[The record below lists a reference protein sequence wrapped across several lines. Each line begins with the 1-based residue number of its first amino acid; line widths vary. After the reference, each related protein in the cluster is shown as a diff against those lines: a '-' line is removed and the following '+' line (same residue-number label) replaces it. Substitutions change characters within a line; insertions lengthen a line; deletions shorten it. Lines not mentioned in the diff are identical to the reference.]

1 MADIL
6 VADDTQSIRNTLS
19 ILLAEEGH
27 TVRLAANG
35 EETLAEY
42 AKRRPDMLL
51 LDIMMPKK
59 NGYKVLKQIRQNDP
73 SLPVIFLSAKGSP
86 ADVAMG
92 LNLGSDDYL
101 PKPFDRD
108 VLISR
113 IRAVFRR
120 TRGAV
125 TAAAPVP
132 PPVPDRTPAAMEDF
146 EIGSYRVEVKRF
158 VLVDAKGHE
167 EPLSLREMQLL
178 RKFAEHPG
186 EVISRDS
193 LLNEF
198 WGCNFGG
205 TTRTVDQHVLNVRR
219 KLRREADRI
228 ETVHGIGYRYVAPP
242 AAQYRE
248 ERPSV

>member
-6 VADDTQSIRNTLS
+6 VADDTPSIRNTLS

-27 TVRLAANG
+27 AVRLAANG
-35 EETLAEY
+35 EEALAEY

-59 NGYKVLKQIRQNDP
+59 NGHKVLKQIRQNDP
-73 SLPVIFLSAKGSP
+73 SLPIIILSAKGSP
-86 ADVAMG
+86 SDIALG

-120 TRGAV
+120 TRGMAP
-125 TAAAPVP
+125 AAASPEP
-132 PPVPDRTPAAMEDF
+132 PPVPDRVPAEMEEF
-146 EIGSYRVEVKRF
+146 EIGPYRVDVKRF
-158 VLVDAKGHE
+158 ALVDAKGRE
-167 EPLSLREMQLL
+167 EALSFREIQVLRRL
-178 RKFAEHPG
+178 AEHPG

-198 WGCNFGG
+198 WGSGVGG
-205 TTRTVDQHVLNVRR
+205 NTRTVDQYVMKVRR
-219 KLRREADRI
+219 KLGRASDCI
-228 ETVHGIGYRYVAPP
+228 ETIHGIGYRYIA
-242 AAQYRE
+242 
-248 ERPSV
+248 SFTH

>member
-6 VADDTQSIRNTLS
+6 VADDTPSIRNTLS

-35 EETLAEY
+35 EEALAEY

-59 NGYKVLKQIRQNDP
+59 NGYRVLKQIRQNDP
-73 SLPVIFLSAKGSP
+73 SLPIIFLSAKGAP

-101 PKPFDRD
+101 PKPFDRE
-108 VLISR
+108 VLLSR

-120 TRGAV
+120 TRGTAPAAV
-125 TAAAPVP
+125 APVP
-132 PPVPDRTPAAMEDF
+132 PPVPDRALAATGDF
-146 EIGSYRVEVKRF
+146 KIGPYRVDVKRF
-158 VLVDAKGHE
+158 ALVDAKGRE
-167 EPLSLREMQLL
+167 EALSFREIQVLRRL
-178 RKFAEHPG
+178 AEHPG

-198 WGCNFGG
+198 WGGG
-205 TTRTVDQHVLNVRR
+205 VGGNTRTVDQYVMKVRR
-219 KLRREADRI
+219 KLGRAADCI
-228 ETVHGIGYRYVAPP
+228 ETIHGIGYRYLAPATP
-242 AAQYRE
+242 
-248 ERPSV
+248 

>member
-6 VADDTQSIRNTLS
+6 VADDTPSIRNTLT

-35 EETLAEY
+35 EEALAEY

-73 SLPVIFLSAKGSP
+73 SLPIIFLSAKGSP
-86 ADVAMG
+86 AAIALG
-92 LNLGSDDYL
+92 LNLGSDDSL
-101 PKPFDRD
+101 PKPFDRA

-125 TAAAPVP
+125 PAAAAPEP
-132 PPVPDRTPAAMEDF
+132 PPVTNPAPAEMDDF
-146 EIGSYRVEVKRF
+146 KIGTHRVDVKRF
-158 VLVDAKGHE
+158 ALVDAKGHE
-167 EPLSLREMQLL
+167 EALSFREIQVLR
-178 RKFAEHPG
+178 RFAEHPG

-198 WGCNFGG
+198 WGSGFGG
-205 TTRTVDQHVLNVRR
+205 NTRTVDQYVMKVRR
-219 KLRREADRI
+219 KLGRAADGI
-228 ETVHGIGYRYVAPP
+228 ETIHGIGYRYIS
-242 AAQYRE
+242 
-248 ERPSV
+248 PST

>member
-35 EETLAEY
+35 EEALAEY

-73 SLPVIFLSAKGSP
+73 ALPIIFLSAKGSP
-86 ADVAMG
+86 SDVAQG

-101 PKPFDRD
+101 PKPFDRA

-120 TRGAV
+120 TRGMASPV
-125 TAAAPVP
+125 APVSP
-132 PPVPDRTPAAMEDF
+132 PPPARAPTVMEDF
-146 EIGSYRVEVKRF
+146 EIGRHRVEVKRF
-158 VLVDAKGHE
+158 VLVDAKGRE
-167 EPLSLREMQLL
+167 EALSFREIQMLR
-178 RKFAEHPG
+178 RFAEHPG
-186 EVISRDS
+186 EVISRDA

-198 WGCNFGG
+198 WGCGVGG
-205 TTRTVDQHVLNVRR
+205 NTRSVDQYVLKVRR
-219 KLRREADRI
+219 KLGRASDCI
-228 ETVHGIGYRYVAPP
+228 ETIHGIGYRYVAPGK
-242 AAQYRE
+242 
-248 ERPSV
+248 

>member
-6 VADDTQSIRNTLS
+6 VADDTPSIRNTLS

-35 EETLAEY
+35 EETLAEC

-73 SLPVIFLSAKGSP
+73 ALPIIFLSAKGAP
-86 ADVAMG
+86 ADVARG

-101 PKPFDRD
+101 PKPFDRE
-108 VLISR
+108 VLLSR

-120 TRGAV
+120 TRGTAS
-125 TAAAPVP
+125 AAAPVP
-132 PPVPDRTPAAMEDF
+132 PPVPDRAQAETEDF
-146 EIGSYRVEVKRF
+146 EIGPYRVDVKRF
-158 VLVDAKGHE
+158 ALVDAKGRE
-167 EPLSLREMQLL
+167 EALSFREIQVLR
-178 RKFAEHPG
+178 RFAEHPG

-193 LLNEF
+193 LLDEF
-198 WGCNFGG
+198 WGSGVGG
-205 TTRTVDQHVLNVRR
+205 NTRTVDQYVMKVRR
-219 KLRREADRI
+219 KLGRAADCI
-228 ETVHGIGYRYVAPP
+228 ETIHGIGYRYITPLT
-242 AAQYRE
+242 Q
-248 ERPSV
+248 

>member
-6 VADDTQSIRNTLS
+6 VADDTPSIRNTLS

-27 TVRLAANG
+27 AVRLAANG
-35 EETLAEY
+35 EEALAEY

-59 NGYKVLKQIRQNDP
+59 NGYRVLKQIRQNDP
-73 SLPVIFLSAKGSP
+73 SLPIIFLSAKGAP

-101 PKPFDRD
+101 PKPFDRE
-108 VLISR
+108 VLLSR

-120 TRGAV
+120 TRGTAPAAV
-125 TAAAPVP
+125 APVP
-132 PPVPDRTPAAMEDF
+132 PPVPDRAPTEMEDF
-146 EIGSYRVEVKRF
+146 EIGPYRVDVKRF
-158 VLVDAKGHE
+158 ALVDAKGRE
-167 EPLSLREMQLL
+167 EALSLREIQVL
-178 RKFAEHPG
+178 RRLAEHPG

-198 WGCNFGG
+198 WGCGVGG
-205 TTRTVDQHVLNVRR
+205 NTRTVDQYVMKVRR
-219 KLRREADRI
+219 KLGRAADCI
-228 ETVHGIGYRYVAPP
+228 ETIHGIGYRYIAPSE
-242 AAQYRE
+242 Q
-248 ERPSV
+248 

>member
-6 VADDTQSIRNTLS
+6 VADDTPSIRNTLS

-35 EETLAEY
+35 EEALAEY

-73 SLPVIFLSAKGSP
+73 SLPIIFLSAKGSS
-86 ADVAMG
+86 ADIALG

-101 PKPFDRD
+101 PKPFDRK

-120 TRGAV
+120 TRGALPP
-125 TAAAPVP
+125 AAAPEP
-132 PPVPDRTPAAMEDF
+132 PPVPNPAPSEMDDF
-146 EIGSYRVEVKRF
+146 KIGTYQVNMKRF
-158 VLVDAKGHE
+158 ALVDAKGRE
-167 EPLSLREMQLL
+167 EALSYREIQVLR
-178 RKFAEHPG
+178 RFAEHPG

-198 WGCNFGG
+198 WGGG
-205 TTRTVDQHVLNVRR
+205 VGGNTRTVDQYVMKVRR
-219 KLRREADRI
+219 KLGRAADCI
-228 ETVHGIGYRYVAPP
+228 ETIHGIGYRYVAPP
-242 AAQYRE
+242 E
-248 ERPSV
+248 K

>member
-6 VADDTQSIRNTLS
+6 VADDTQSIRNTLA

-27 TVRLAANG
+27 AVRLATNG
-35 EETLAEY
+35 EEALAEY

-51 LDIMMPKK
+51 LDIVMPKK
-59 NGYKVLKQIRQNDP
+59 NGYKVLQQIRQNDP
-73 SLPVIFLSAKGSP
+73 TLPIIFLSAKGSS
-86 ADVAMG
+86 ADVALG

-120 TRGAV
+120 TRGTV
-125 TAAAPVP
+125 SVVAAPVAP
-132 PPVPDRTPAAMEDF
+132 PASPSVEMEDF
-146 EIGSYRVEVKRF
+146 EIGTHRVDVKRF

-178 RKFAEHPG
+178 RRFAEHPG
-186 EVISRDS
+186 EVVSRDS

-198 WGCNFGG
+198 WGCSFGG

-219 KLRREADRI
+219 KLGREADRI
-228 ETVHGIGYRYVAPP
+228 ETVHGVGYRYTA
-242 AAQYRE
+242 R
-248 ERPSV
+248 

>member
-6 VADDTQSIRNTLS
+6 VADDTPSVRNTLS

-35 EETLAEY
+35 EEALAEY

-73 SLPVIFLSAKGSP
+73 SLPIIFLSAKGSS
-86 ADVAMG
+86 ADIAQG

-101 PKPFDRD
+101 SKPFDRA

-125 TAAAPVP
+125 PAAAAPEP
-132 PPVPDRTPAAMEDF
+132 PPVPDSAPAEMEDF
-146 EIGSYRVEVKRF
+146 KIGTYRVDVKRF
-158 VLVDAKGHE
+158 ALVDAKGRE
-167 EPLSLREMQLL
+167 EALSFREIQMLR
-178 RKFAEHPG
+178 RFAEHPG
-186 EVISRDS
+186 EVISRDA

-198 WGCNFGG
+198 WGCGVGG
-205 TTRTVDQHVLNVRR
+205 NTRSVDQYVLKVRR
-219 KLRREADRI
+219 KLGRAADCI
-228 ETVHGIGYRYVAPP
+228 ETIHGIGYRYVAPP
-242 AAQYRE
+242 E
-248 ERPSV
+248 K

>member
-6 VADDTQSIRNTLS
+6 VADDTPSIRNTLS

-35 EETLAEY
+35 EEALAEY

-73 SLPVIFLSAKGSP
+73 SLPIIFLSAKGAP
-86 ADVAMG
+86 ADIAQG

-101 PKPFDRD
+101 PKPFDRA
-108 VLISR
+108 VLLSR

-120 TRGAV
+120 TRGMAP
-125 TAAAPVP
+125 TAAAPVSP
-132 PPVPDRTPAAMEDF
+132 PPPARAPAVTEDF
-146 EIGSYRVEVKRF
+146 KIGPYRVDVKRF
-158 VLVDAKGHE
+158 ALVDAKGHE
-167 EPLSLREMQLL
+167 EALSFREIQVLRRL
-178 RKFAEHPG
+178 AEHPG

-198 WGCNFGG
+198 WGGG
-205 TTRTVDQHVLNVRR
+205 VGGNTRTVDQYVMKVRR
-219 KLRREADRI
+219 KLGRAADSI
-228 ETVHGIGYRYVAPP
+228 ETIHGIGYRYIV
-242 AAQYRE
+242 
-248 ERPSV
+248 SS

>member
-6 VADDTQSIRNTLS
+6 VADDTPSIRNTLS
-19 ILLAEEGH
+19 ILLTEEGH

-35 EETLAEY
+35 EEALAEY

-73 SLPVIFLSAKGSP
+73 SLPIIFLSAKGSP
-86 ADVAMG
+86 ADVAQG

-101 PKPFDRD
+101 PKPFDRA

-120 TRGAV
+120 THGMAS
-125 TAAAPVP
+125 AAAPVSP
-132 PPVPDRTPAAMEDF
+132 PPPARAPAVTEDF
-146 EIGSYRVEVKRF
+146 EIGKHRVVVKRF
-158 VLVDAKGHE
+158 VLVDAKGRE
-167 EPLSLREMQLL
+167 EALSLREMQLL
-178 RKFAEHPG
+178 RRFAEHPG
-186 EVISRDS
+186 EVISRES

-198 WGCNFGG
+198 WGYSFGG
-205 TTRTVDQHVLNVRR
+205 STRTVDQHVVKVRR
-219 KLRREADRI
+219 KLGREADCI
-228 ETVHGIGYRYVAPP
+228 ETVHGAGYRYVVPDG
-242 AAQYRE
+242 R
-248 ERPSV
+248 

>member
-6 VADDTQSIRNTLS
+6 VADDTPSIRNTLS

-35 EETLAEY
+35 EEALAEY

-59 NGYKVLKQIRQNDP
+59 NGYRVLKQIRQNDP
-73 SLPVIFLSAKGSP
+73 SLPIIFLSAKGSS
-86 ADVAMG
+86 ADIALG

-101 PKPFDRD
+101 PKPFDRN

-120 TRGAV
+120 TRGVASAAV
-125 TAAAPVP
+125 ASASP
-132 PPVPDRTPAAMEDF
+132 PPVPNSAPAEMEDF
-146 EIGSYRVEVKRF
+146 EIGTYQVNMKRF
-158 VLVDAKGHE
+158 ALVDAKGRE
-167 EPLSLREMQLL
+167 EALSFREIQVLR
-178 RKFAEHPG
+178 RFAEHPG

-198 WGCNFGG
+198 WGGG
-205 TTRTVDQHVLNVRR
+205 VGGNTRTVDQYVMKVRR
-219 KLRREADRI
+219 KLGRAADCI
-228 ETVHGIGYRYVAPP
+228 ETIHGIGYRYIA
-242 AAQYRE
+242 R
-248 ERPSV
+248 

>member
-6 VADDTQSIRNTLS
+6 VADDTPSIRNTLS

-35 EETLAEY
+35 EEALAEY
-42 AKRRPDMLL
+42 AKCRPDMLL

-59 NGYKVLKQIRQNDP
+59 NGYRVLKQIRQNDP
-73 SLPVIFLSAKGSP
+73 ALPIIFLSAKGAP

-101 PKPFDRD
+101 PKPFDRN
-108 VLISR
+108 VLVSR

-120 TRGAV
+120 TRGTAPAAV
-125 TAAAPVP
+125 ALVP
-132 PPVPDRTPAAMEDF
+132 PPVPDRALAATGDF
-146 EIGSYRVEVKRF
+146 KIGPYRVDVKRF
-158 VLVDAKGHE
+158 ALVDAKGRE
-167 EPLSLREMQLL
+167 EALSFREIQVLRRL
-178 RKFAEHPG
+178 AEHPG

-198 WGCNFGG
+198 WGGG
-205 TTRTVDQHVLNVRR
+205 VGGNTRTVDQYVMKVRR
-219 KLRREADRI
+219 KLGRAADCI
-228 ETVHGIGYRYVAPP
+228 ETIHGVGYRYIAPSTP
-242 AAQYRE
+242 
-248 ERPSV
+248 

>member
-6 VADDTQSIRNTLS
+6 VADDTPSVRNTLS

-35 EETLAEY
+35 EEALAEY
-42 AKRRPDMLL
+42 AKCRPDMLL

-73 SLPVIFLSAKGSP
+73 SLPIIFLSAKGSP
-86 ADVAMG
+86 ADVAQG

-101 PKPFDRD
+101 PKPFDRN
-108 VLISR
+108 VLVSR

-120 TRGAV
+120 TRVAAPV
-125 TAAAPVP
+125 AAAPEP
-132 PPVPDRTPAAMEDF
+132 PPVVPDPAPTAMEDF
-146 EIGSYRVEVKRF
+146 KIGTYRVDVKRF
-158 VLVDAKGHE
+158 ALVDAKGRE
-167 EPLSLREMQLL
+167 EALSFREIQVLRRL
-178 RKFAEHPG
+178 AEHPG

-198 WGCNFGG
+198 WGRGVGG
-205 TTRTVDQHVLNVRR
+205 NTRTVDQYVMKVRR
-219 KLRREADRI
+219 KLGRAADSI
-228 ETVHGIGYRYVAPP
+228 ETIHGIGYRYIAPSTP
-242 AAQYRE
+242 
-248 ERPSV
+248 

>member
-6 VADDTQSIRNTLS
+6 VADDMPSIRNTLS

-35 EETLAEY
+35 EEALAEY

-73 SLPVIFLSAKGSP
+73 SLPIIFLSAKGAPSDI
-86 ADVAMG
+86 AQG
-92 LNLGSDDYL
+92 LNLGSDDYM
-101 PKPFDRD
+101 PKPFDRA

-120 TRGAV
+120 TRGA
-125 TAAAPVP
+125 P
-132 PPVPDRTPAAMEDF
+132 PH
-146 EIGSYRVEVKRF
+146 RVDVKRF
-158 VLVDAKGHE
+158 ALVDAKGRE
-167 EPLSLREMQLL
+167 EALSFREIQMLR
-178 RKFAEHPG
+178 RFAEHPG
-186 EVISRDS
+186 EVISRDA

-198 WGCNFGG
+198 WGCGVGG
-205 TTRTVDQHVLNVRR
+205 NTRTVDQYVLKVRR
-219 KLRREADRI
+219 KLGRAADCI
-228 ETVHGIGYRYVAPP
+228 ETIHGIGYRYIT
-242 AAQYRE
+242 
-248 ERPSV
+248 PSTAMIR

>member
-27 TVRLAANG
+27 TVRLATNG
-35 EETLAEY
+35 EEALAEY
-42 AKRRPDMLL
+42 AKHRPDMLL

-73 SLPVIFLSAKGSP
+73 SLPIIFLSAKGSSVDI
-86 ADVAMG
+86 ALG

-101 PKPFDRD
+101 PKPFDRE

-120 TRGAV
+120 TRGMASPV
-125 TAAAPVP
+125 APVSP
-132 PPVPDRTPAAMEDF
+132 PSPARVPDVTEDF
-146 EIGSYRVEVKRF
+146 EIGTYRVEVKRF
-158 VLVDAKGHE
+158 VLVDAKGRE
-167 EPLSLREMQLL
+167 EALSLREMQLL
-178 RKFAEHPG
+178 RRLVEHPG
-186 EVISRDS
+186 EVISRES

-198 WGCNFGG
+198 WGCSFGG
-205 TTRTVDQHVLNVRR
+205 STRTVDQHVLKVRR
-219 KLRREADRI
+219 KLGREADCI
-228 ETVHGIGYRYVAPP
+228 ETVHGVGYRYVK
-242 AAQYRE
+242 
-248 ERPSV
+248 

>member
-6 VADDTQSIRNTLS
+6 VADDTPSIRNTLS

-35 EETLAEY
+35 EEALAEY

-73 SLPVIFLSAKGSP
+73 SLPIIFLSAKGSS
-86 ADVAMG
+86 ADIAQG

-101 PKPFDRD
+101 PKPFDRN

-120 TRGAV
+120 TRGVVPAAV
-125 TAAAPVP
+125 APEPSPV
-132 PPVPDRTPAAMEDF
+132 VPDPAPTEMEDF
-146 EIGSYRVEVKRF
+146 KIGTYRVDVKRF
-158 VLVDAKGHE
+158 ALVDAKGRE
-167 EPLSLREMQLL
+167 EALSFREIQMLR
-178 RKFAEHPG
+178 RFAEHPC
-186 EVISRDS
+186 EVISRDA

-198 WGCNFGG
+198 WGCGVGG
-205 TTRTVDQHVLNVRR
+205 NTRSVDQYVLKVRR
-219 KLRREADRI
+219 KLGRAADCI
-228 ETVHGIGYRYVAPP
+228 ETIHGIGYRYVAPP
-242 AAQYRE
+242 GK
-248 ERPSV
+248 

>member
-6 VADDTQSIRNTLS
+6 VADDTPSIRNTLS

-35 EETLAEY
+35 EEALAEY

-73 SLPVIFLSAKGSP
+73 SLPIIFLSAKGSP
-86 ADVAMG
+86 ADIAQG

-101 PKPFDRD
+101 PKPFDRA

-120 TRGAV
+120 TRGAAP
-125 TAAAPVP
+125 AAAPEP
-132 PPVPDRTPAAMEDF
+132 PPVPNPAPSEMDDF
-146 EIGSYRVEVKRF
+146 KIGTYQVNMKRF
-158 VLVDAKGHE
+158 ALVDAKGRE
-167 EPLSLREMQLL
+167 EALSFREIQMLR
-178 RKFAEHPG
+178 RFAEHPG

-198 WGCNFGG
+198 WGSGVGG
-205 TTRTVDQHVLNVRR
+205 NTRTVDQYVMKVRR
-219 KLRREADRI
+219 KLGRAADSI
-228 ETVHGIGYRYVAPP
+228 ETIHGIGYRYIVSP
-242 AAQYRE
+242 
-248 ERPSV
+248 

>member
-6 VADDTQSIRNTLS
+6 VADDTPSIRNTLS

-27 TVRLAANG
+27 AVRLAANG
-35 EETLAEY
+35 EEALAEY

-73 SLPVIFLSAKGSP
+73 ALPIIFLSAKGSP
-86 ADVAMG
+86 SDVAQG

-101 PKPFDRD
+101 PKPFDRA

-120 TRGAV
+120 TRGVASA
-125 TAAAPVP
+125 AAAPEP
-132 PPVPDRTPAAMEDF
+132 PPVTNPAPAEMDDF
-146 EIGSYRVEVKRF
+146 KIGTHRVDVKRF
-158 VLVDAKGHE
+158 ALVDAKGRE
-167 EPLSLREMQLL
+167 EALSFREIQMLR
-178 RKFAEHPG
+178 RFAEHPG
-186 EVISRDS
+186 EVISREA

-198 WGCNFGG
+198 WGCGVGG
-205 TTRTVDQHVLNVRR
+205 NTRSVDQYVLKVRR
-219 KLRREADRI
+219 KLGRAADCI
-228 ETVHGIGYRYVAPP
+228 ETIHGIGYRYVAPP
-242 AAQYRE
+242 E
-248 ERPSV
+248 K